1 MLKEE
6 MLGLLTAMI
15 AILQAEKGESQ
26 SAELKLASLEE
37 ALPIWRALVNQ
48 RPVGTIGADYLTAEA
63 AFLVAYH
70 EEHMQDVS
78 VCQPTSDP
86 RIFLYPGDLCHLQVD
101 AVVNAANSQMLGC
114 FIPNH
119 ACLDNALHTFAGL
132 ALRQFCAK
140 KMEEQGLPAAV
151 GKVMVTPGFHLPA
164 GLLFHTVGP
173 FIPEGKPVSAIRRGL
188 LEQCYLSCLEEAK
201 ARGLKGI
208 AFPALSTGEFGYPKD
223 QAAEVAVRTVRKWLA
238 ETAYPLKVIFSTY
251 TLEDQGCYIALLG
264 EKEDVH
270 VADA

>member
-1 MLKEE
+1 MLD
-6 MLGLLTAMI
+6 LLRSMI
-15 AILQAEKGESQ
+15 AILKTEKGDLQ
-26 SAELKLASLEE
+26 SAELELTSLEE
-37 ALPIWRALVNQ
+37 ALPIWRGLVNQ
-48 RPVGTIGADYLTAEA
+48 RPAGPIGADYLVAEE
-63 AFLVAYH
+63 AFLAAYH

-86 RIFLYPGDLCHLQVD
+86 QIFLYPGDLCHLQVD

-132 ALRQFCAK
+132 ELRQFCAK
-140 KMEEQGLPAAV
+140 KMEDQGLPAAV

-164 GLLFHTVGP
+164 GLVFHVVGP
-173 FIPEGKPVSAIRRGL
+173 FIPEGESVSPIRKGL
-188 LEQCYLSCLEEAK
+188 LEQCYLSCLEEAM
-201 ARGLKGI
+201 ARGLGTL

-223 QAAEVAVRTVRKWLA
+223 QAAEVAVPTVRKWLV
-238 ETAYPLKVIFSTY
+238 ETAYPLNVIFSTY
-251 TLEDQGCYIALLG
+251 TVEDQGYYTALLG

>member
-1 MLKEE
+1 MPKNE
-6 MLGLLTAMI
+6 MLGLLTTMI

-26 SAELKLASLEE
+26 SAELGLPSLEE
-37 ALPIWRALVNQ
+37 ALPIWRALINQ
-48 RPVGTIGADYLTAEA
+48 RPAGAIGADYLTAEA
-63 AFLVAYH
+63 AFLAAYH

-86 RIFLYPGDLCHLQVD
+86 RIFLYQGDLCHLQVD

-132 ALRQFCAK
+132 DLRLFCAK

-201 ARGLKGI
+201 ARGLNAI
-208 AFPALSTGEFGYPKD
+208 AFPTLSTGEFGYPKD

-251 TLEDQGCYIALLG
+251 TVEDQGYYTALLG
-264 EKEDVH
+264 EKEGVH